1 MSTLEFDDLMV
12 PIKAMFAMGGK
23 DAFMARLVSE
33 CGLVLSDVT
42 KPFKSDPKDA
52 RTERILEAFPQT
64 YDVNAY
70 DYDEP
75 VLSETGEDYDWVL
88 AWVRVDDP
96 RPDHRPAEDDGGISD
111 RERI

>member
-33 CGLVLSDVT
+33 CALVLSDVLR
-42 KPFKSDPKDA
+42 PFKSDPKDA

-64 YDVNAY
+64 YDVNVY
-70 DYDEP
+70 DYDEH
-75 VLSETGEDYDWVL
+75 YDWVL

-96 RPDHRPAEDDGGISD
+96 CLDHGPDEDDGGISD
-111 RERI
+111 LERI